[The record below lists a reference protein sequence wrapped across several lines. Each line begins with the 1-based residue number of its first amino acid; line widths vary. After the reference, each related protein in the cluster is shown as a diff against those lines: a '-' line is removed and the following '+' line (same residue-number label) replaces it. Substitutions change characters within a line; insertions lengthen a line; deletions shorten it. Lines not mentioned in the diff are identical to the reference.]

1 MPFVRGAFALSF
13 LVVSL
18 MGGAEAAAQTPADVE
33 RIAKL
38 GSNPDFR
45 VRTQAALAL
54 GATKQKTAVAP
65 LCRSLSD
72 ANTTVRAAAAAALGK
87 LKLGGT
93 ECLKARI
100 ALEQNAT
107 AKAAMQKSLAILLTP
122 PEPVITPETKFYLAI
137 AKTTDKSGRTGDG
150 VDRMVRGAME
160 GAAPTLNIVLA
171 PVTETQEQGKKR
183 LSAHP
188 KLKAFY
194 FSPRVAPIEYVGG
207 NLKVKLEIAFFTY
220 PEKAM
225 IGTFTVPLTQEGVD
239 GPDPASE
246 DDLLK
251 MAAARALEKF
261 APIAARLQ

>member
-1 MPFVRGAFALSF
+1 MLA
-13 LVVSL
+13 SL
-18 MGGAEAAAQTPADVE
+18 IGSEAKAQTPADVD
-33 RIAKL
+33 RIATKL
-38 GSNPDFR
+38 SNPDFR

-54 GATKQKTAVAP
+54 GASRQKNAVAP
-65 LCRSLSD
+65 LCRSLGD
-72 ANTTVRAAAAAALGK
+72 GNTTVRAAAAAALGK
-87 LKLGGT
+87 LKLGGSQ
-93 ECLKARI
+93 CLQDRI
-100 ALEQNAT
+100 AREQNAM

-122 PEPVITPETKFYLAI
+122 PEPVITPDTKFYLAI
-137 AKTTDKSGRTGDG
+137 AKTTDKTGRTGDG

-160 GAAPTLNIVLA
+160 GAAPPLGIVLA
-171 PVTETQEQGKKR
+171 PATETQDQGKKR

>member
-1 MPFVRGAFALSF
+1 MPIVRGVLVLAVMFAL
-13 LVVSL
+13 LV
-18 MGGAEAAAQTPADVE
+18 GTEAKAQTPADVE

-38 GSNPDFR
+38 GTNPDFR

-54 GATKQKTAVAP
+54 GATKQKSAVPP
-65 LCRSLSD
+65 LCRALSD
-72 ANTTVRAAAAAALGK
+72 GNTTVRAAAAAALGK
-87 LKLGGT
+87 LKLGGSD
-93 ECLKARI
+93 CLKARI
-100 ALEQNAT
+100 AVEQNAT
-107 AKAAMQKSLAILLTP
+107 AKAAMEKSLAILLTP
-122 PEPVITPETKFYLAI
+122 PEPVITSETKFYLAI

-160 GAAPTLNIVLA
+160 GAAPPLGIVLA
-171 PVTETQEQGKKR
+171 PAAETQEQGKKR
-183 LSAHP
+183 LAAHP
-188 KLKAFY
+188 KVKAFY